1 MLRSAAANWKANKQI
16 LRLVTQLQPIASK
29 PDNNPRVTSAHH
41 KKSTFIEGNNI
52 HRAFDDIPQKG
63 KSLTK
68 QKYNA
73 TLRIAR
79 ACQLPIRV
87 YIQVLVRHGSI
98 EAETH
103 PTVPQHFRSI
113 RLPIFAFSKPNVNNS
128 GVGRYFSN
136 SFFHFPER
144 SSSVRELT
152 ARFSRPFRDFSLFNS
167 FFWPFVSFFAFGTY
181 AIQKPEHIVND
192 QLVDERKFFR
202 DTHAL
207 IG

>member
-1 MLRSAAANWKANKQI
+1 MSGSGNRLRVCGRQGRPAASECTMLRSAAANWKANKQI
-16 LRLVTQLQPIASK
+16 LPLVTQLQPIASK
-29 PDNNPRVTSAHH
+29 SDNNPRVTSAHH
-41 KKSTFIEGNNI
+41 TKSTFIEGNNI
-52 HRAFDDIPQKG
+52 HRAFDDILQKG

-73 TLRIAR
+73 TLPIAR

-113 RLPIFAFSKPNVNNS
+113 RLPIFAFSRPNVNNS

-136 SFFHFPER
+136 SF
-144 SSSVRELT
+144 SSIFLRDRVRC
-152 ARFSRPFRDFSLFNS
+152 AS
-167 FFWPFVSFFAFGTY
+167 
-181 AIQKPEHIVND
+181 
-192 QLVDERKFFR
+192 
-202 DTHAL
+202 
-207 IG
+207 